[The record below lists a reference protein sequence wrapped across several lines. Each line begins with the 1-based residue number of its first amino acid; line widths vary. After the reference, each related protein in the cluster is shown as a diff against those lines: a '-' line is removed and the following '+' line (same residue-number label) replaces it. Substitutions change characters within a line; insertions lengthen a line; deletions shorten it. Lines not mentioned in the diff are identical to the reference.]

1 MSGLFVAGNF
11 YVDRLN
17 AQGQSTGIIGPINTT
32 KLALKAEAEEKV
44 RSSKKKG
51 SYGQA
56 LSVVKIA
63 KPCEVEWSFDDQPA
77 ELIAMAMLGDTQ
89 VINSGS
95 GTLTDE
101 AVTLPANQKWVQ
113 LPNSNFAEVGF
124 EVKKD
129 AATLVLGTDYEVNYA
144 LGLVRSV
151 KGGAVEAGGAVT
163 VTGQHNAISGTL
175 VKGGINAQTRVRL
188 FGEGT
193 NLETGK
199 PMKLDIFDA
208 SLSPTSAIDFAASEF
223 VSSTLAG
230 KAQLVAGK
238 DHPFEYVDLDAP
250 AA

>member
-1 MSGLFVAGNF
+1 MSGLLVAGNF
-11 YVDRLN
+11 FVDRLN

-32 KLALKAEAEEKV
+32 KLAIKTDADEKV
-44 RSSKKKG
+44 RGSRKKE

-63 KPCEVEWSFDDQPA
+63 KPAEVEWSFDDQPA
-77 ELIAMAMLGDTQ
+77 ELIAMALLGDTQ
-89 VINSGS
+89 VVNSGS

-101 AVTLPANQKWVQ
+101 AVTLPTNQRWVQ
-113 LPNSNFAEVGF
+113 LPETNFATLGF
-124 EVKKD
+124 AVKKD

-144 LGLVRSV
+144 LGLVRAL
-151 KGGAVEAGGAVT
+151 KDGAVEAGGAVT
-163 VTGQHNAISGTL
+163 VSGQHNAISGTL
-175 VKGGINAQTRVRL
+175 VRGGINAQTRARI

-208 SLSPTSAIDFAASEF
+208 SLSPTAALDFAASEF
-223 VSSTLAG
+223 VSATLAG

-238 DHPFEYVDLDAP
+238 DHPFEYLELDT
-250 AA
+250 

>member
-1 MSGLFVAGNF
+1 MNGLLVAGNF
-11 YVDRLN
+11 FVDRLN

-32 KLALKAEAEEKV
+32 KLAIKTDADEKV
-44 RSSKKKG
+44 RGSRKKE

-63 KPCEVEWSFDDQPA
+63 KPAEVEWSFDDQPA
-77 ELIAMAMLGDTQ
+77 ELIAMALLGDTQ
-89 VINSGS
+89 VLNTGS
-95 GTLTDE
+95 GTLTDV
-101 AVTLPANQKWVQ
+101 AVTLPTNQRWVQ
-113 LPNSNFAEVGF
+113 LPETNFATLGF
-124 EVKKD
+124 AVKKD

-144 LGLVRSV
+144 LGLVRAL

-163 VTGQHNAISGTL
+163 VSGQHNAISGTL
-175 VKGGINAQTRVRL
+175 VRGGINAQTRARI

-208 SLSPTSAIDFAASEF
+208 SLSPTAALDFAASEF
-223 VSSTLAG
+223 VSATLAG

-238 DHPFEYVDLDAP
+238 DHPFEYLELDT
-250 AA
+250 

>member
-1 MSGLFVAGNF
+1 MNGLLVAGNF
-11 YVDRLN
+11 FVDRLN

-32 KLALKAEAEEKV
+32 KLAIKTDADEKV
-44 RSSKKKG
+44 RGSRKKE

-63 KPCEVEWSFDDQPA
+63 KPAEVEWSFDDQPA
-77 ELIAMAMLGDTQ
+77 ELIAMALLGDTQ
-89 VINSGS
+89 VVNSGS

-101 AVTLPANQKWVQ
+101 AVTLPTNQRWVQ
-113 LPNSNFAEVGF
+113 LPETNFATLGF
-124 EVKKD
+124 AVKKD

-144 LGLVRSV
+144 LGLVRAL

-163 VTGQHNAISGTL
+163 VSGQHNAISGTL
-175 VKGGINAQTRVRL
+175 VRGGINAQTRARI

-208 SLSPTSAIDFAASEF
+208 SLSPTAALDFAASEF
-223 VSSTLAG
+223 VSATLAG

-238 DHPFEYVDLDAP
+238 DHPFEYLELDA
-250 AA
+250 

>member
-1 MSGLFVAGNF
+1 MNGLLVAGNF
-11 YVDRLN
+11 FVDRLN

-32 KLALKAEAEEKV
+32 KLAIKTDADEKV
-44 RSSKKKG
+44 RGSRKKE

-63 KPCEVEWSFDDQPA
+63 KPAEVEWSFDDQPA
-77 ELIAMAMLGDTQ
+77 ELIAMALLGDTQ
-89 VINSGS
+89 VVNSGS

-101 AVTLPANQKWVQ
+101 AVTLPTNQRWVQ
-113 LPNSNFAEVGF
+113 LPETNFATLGF
-124 EVKKD
+124 AVKKD

-144 LGLVRSV
+144 LGLVRAL
-151 KGGAVEAGGAVT
+151 KGGAVEPGGAVT
-163 VTGQHNAISGTL
+163 VSGQHNAISGTL
-175 VKGGINAQTRVRL
+175 VRGGINAQTRARI

-208 SLSPTSAIDFAASEF
+208 SLSPTAALDFAASEF
-223 VSSTLAG
+223 VSATLAG

-238 DHPFEYVDLDAP
+238 DHPFEYLELDA
-250 AA
+250 

>member
-1 MSGLFVAGNF
+1 MNGLLVAGNF
-11 YVDRLN
+11 FVDRLN

-32 KLALKAEAEEKV
+32 KLAIKTDADEKV
-44 RSSKKKG
+44 RGSRKKE

-63 KPCEVEWSFDDQPA
+63 KPAEVEWSFDDQPA
-77 ELIAMAMLGDTQ
+77 ELIAMALLGDTQ
-89 VINSGS
+89 VVNSGS

-101 AVTLPANQKWVQ
+101 AVTLPTNQRWVQ
-113 LPNSNFAEVGF
+113 LPETNFATLGF
-124 EVKKD
+124 AVKKD

-144 LGLVRSV
+144 LGLVRAL

-163 VTGQHNAISGTL
+163 VSGQHNAISGTL
-175 VKGGINAQTRVRL
+175 VRGGINAQTRARI

-208 SLSPTSAIDFAASEF
+208 SLSPTAALDFASSEF
-223 VSSTLAG
+223 VSATLAG

-238 DHPFEYVDLDAP
+238 DHPFEYLELDA
-250 AA
+250 

>member
-1 MSGLFVAGNF
+1 MNGLLVAGNF
-11 YVDRLN
+11 FVDRLN

-32 KLALKAEAEEKV
+32 KLAIKTDADEKV
-44 RSSKKKG
+44 RGSRKKE

-63 KPCEVEWSFDDQPA
+63 KPAEVEWSFDDQPA
-77 ELIAMAMLGDTQ
+77 ELIAMALLGDTQ
-89 VINSGS
+89 VLNTGS
-95 GTLTDE
+95 GTLTDV
-101 AVTLPANQKWVQ
+101 AVTLPDNQRWVQ
-113 LPNSNFAEVGF
+113 LPETNFATLGF
-124 EVKKD
+124 AVKKD

-144 LGLVRSV
+144 LGLVRAL

-163 VTGQHNAISGTL
+163 VSGQHNAISGTL
-175 VKGGINAQTRVRL
+175 VRGGINAQTRARI

-208 SLSPTSAIDFAASEF
+208 SLSPTAALDFAASEF
-223 VSSTLAG
+223 VSATLAG

-238 DHPFEYVDLDAP
+238 DHPFEYLELDA
-250 AA
+250 

>member
-1 MSGLFVAGNF
+1 MSGLLVAGNF
-11 YVDRLN
+11 FVDRLN

-32 KLALKAEAEEKV
+32 KLAIKTDADEKV
-44 RSSKKKG
+44 RPSKKKD

-63 KPCEVEWSFDDQPA
+63 KPVEVEWSFDDQPA
-77 ELIAMAMLGDTQ
+77 ELIAMALLGDTQ
-89 VINSGS
+89 VLNTGS

-101 AVTLPANQKWVQ
+101 AVTLPDNQRWIQ
-113 LPNSNFAEVGF
+113 LPKSNFAALGF
-124 EVKKD
+124 VVKKD

-144 LGLVRSV
+144 LGLVRAV
-151 KGGAVEAGGAVT
+151 KGGAIEAGGAVT

-175 VKGGINAQTRVRL
+175 VRGGINAQTRARI

-199 PMKLDIFDA
+199 PIKLDIFDA
-208 SLSPTSAIDFAASEF
+208 SLSPTAALDFAASEF
-223 VSSTLAG
+223 VSATLAG

-238 DHPFEYVDLDAP
+238 DHPFEYLELDA
-250 AA
+250 

>member
-1 MSGLFVAGNF
+1 MNGLLVAGNF
-11 YVDRLN
+11 FVDRLN

-32 KLALKAEAEEKV
+32 KLAIKTDADEKV
-44 RSSKKKG
+44 RGSRKKE

-63 KPCEVEWSFDDQPA
+63 KPAEVEWSFDDQPA
-77 ELIAMAMLGDTQ
+77 DLIAMALLGDTQ
-89 VINSGS
+89 VVNSGS

-101 AVTLPANQKWVQ
+101 AVTLPTNQRWVQ
-113 LPNSNFAEVGF
+113 LPETNFATLGF
-124 EVKKD
+124 AVKKD

-144 LGLVRSV
+144 LGLVRAL

-163 VTGQHNAISGTL
+163 VSGQHNAISGTL
-175 VKGGINAQTRVRL
+175 VRGGINAQTRARI

-208 SLSPTSAIDFAASEF
+208 SLSPTAALDFAASEF
-223 VSSTLAG
+223 VSATLAG

-238 DHPFEYVDLDAP
+238 DHPFEYLELDA
-250 AA
+250 